1 MRLPVLR
8 LLLPLILLLLIVP
21 AFAATPAAEQATV
34 DPAATPAAEPA
45 AIDPLDGS
53 QWRLT
58 QIPGRNLAQVP
69 VPRRPTLAFADGRAS
84 GRGVCNL
91 LTATYTLGGPG
102 ELRMGRVGGAMT
114 RCVEAQSLERHYIS
128 QLEDVTGFSV
138 DGDRLV
144 LRTRRGRE
152 LLFERMAGGG

>member
-1 MRLPVLR
+1 MRPPVLR
-8 LLLPLILLLLIVP
+8 LLLPLLLLAVP
-21 AFAATPAAEQATV
+21 AFAAA
-34 DPAATPAAEPA
+34 PAATPAATPVA
-45 AIDPLDGS
+45 TDPLDGS
-53 QWRLT
+53 QWRLAN
-58 QIPGRNLAQVP
+58 IPGRNLAQVP

-114 RCVEAQSLERHYIS
+114 SCREAESLERHYIS

-138 DGDRLV
+138 DSERLV

-152 LLFERMAGGG
+152 LVFEPIAGGD

>member
-1 MRLPVLR
+1 MRPPVLR
-8 LLLPLILLLLIVP
+8 LLLPLLLLAVP
-21 AFAATPAAEQATV
+21 AFAAA
-34 DPAATPAAEPA
+34 PAATPAATPA
-45 AIDPLDGS
+45 AAPVATDPLDGS
-53 QWRLT
+53 QWRLAN
-58 QIPGRNLAQVP
+58 IPGRNLAQVP
-69 VPRRPTLAFADGRAS
+69 VPRRPTLAFAEGRAS

-114 RCVEAQSLERHYIS
+114 PCREAESLERHYIS

-138 DGDRLV
+138 DSERLV

-152 LLFERMAGGG
+152 LVFEPIAGGD

>member
-1 MRLPVLR
+1 MRPPALR
-8 LLLPLILLLLIVP
+8 LLLPLLLLLLVVP
-21 AFAATPAAEQATV
+21 AFAATPAA
-34 DPAATPAAEPA
+34 TPATATDA
-45 AIDPLDGS
+45 TDPLDGS

-58 QIPGRNLAQVP
+58 HIPGRNLAQVP

-114 RCVEAQSLERHYIS
+114 RCVEAQSLERHYIG

-138 DGDRLV
+138 DAERLV

-152 LLFERMAGGG
+152 LVFEPIAGGG

>member
-1 MRLPVLR
+1 MRP
-8 LLLPLILLLLIVP
+8 PALLLLLLLLAMP
-21 AFAATPAAEQATV
+21 AFAAA
-34 DPAATPAAEPA
+34 PAATPATATIA
-45 AIDPLDGS
+45 ADPLDGS

-58 QIPGRNLAQVP
+58 NIPGRNLTQVP
-69 VPRRPTLAFADGRAS
+69 VPRRPTLAFAGGRAN

-114 RCVEAQSLERHYIS
+114 RCVEAQSLERHYIG
-128 QLEDVTGFSV
+128 QLEDVTGFSI

-152 LLFERMAGGG
+152 LQFERMVTPG